1 MERKKEGFD
10 NSKSNP
16 QIGNRK
22 ATRKRYAKFRLYYMI
37 FFLLFAAISFYL
49 ATTKFFLIEAV
60 DEYEAD
66 MIVANLKCEGVFA
79 FKRYKG
85 SDSYNKVFLG
95 RTILGVDIFVGESDY
110 EEALNIIKY

>member
-1 MERKKEGFD
+1 MFCPKCKLEFRDGFD
-10 NSKSNP
+10 YCHDCECP
-16 QIGNRK
+16 LVDTLPLDLG
-22 ATRKRYAKFRLYYMI
+22 
-37 FFLLFAAISFYL
+37 
-49 ATTKFFLIEAV
+49 TKPRPNEREKFLIEAV